1 MMYAFISPRKALGT
15 KFCLFS
21 NDMGVLHQYRG
32 YFSQMYFF
40 DKTIEKMLVPSSHG
54 VGAWVY
60 DDTSVARH
68 KIILGRLFTELY
80 SEAEKA

>member
-40 DKTIEKMLVPSSHG
+40 DKTIEKMLVPSNLMGSARG
-54 VGAWVY
+54 IMTTQE
-60 DDTSVARH
+60 TSVIR
-68 KIILGRLFTELY
+68 
-80 SEAEKA
+80 